1 MGAQVPQLHD
11 PNHPSTNLLRL
22 NNAVVP
28 KYEHHMPQ
36 QSMPSPAFFMPDSN
50 QSYQD
55 QHQNQL
61 MPNKPFHGLMQ
72 LPDLQSNLSNSPSA
86 ANLFNLSF
94 FSGSNTSNS
103 ETGNSNNTNLS
114 SSGFMLP
121 DQFSNGGGQ
130 GTNIYPGDQVS
141 LYNSQTQHDNPN
153 PHMSA
158 TALLQKAAQMGSTTS
173 NNSATLLKGLGT
185 SSSTSGTK
193 SDRQIM
199 SNNFARSYSGGGGGG
214 GGGGEGL
221 RSEMESDNQ
230 LQGLM
235 NSLANANSSIF
246 SGGNTQQENGF
257 GGFSGSA
264 MRLDRPHNSLNFGN
278 MEEGRKLNNQN
289 FSLSIGG
296 SDRLTL
302 DFLGVGG
309 GRVRNMGGG
318 FSQRE
323 QQHGGIHM
331 GSLDPKMDSGQA
343 GNVFG
348 GPKMQ

>member
-1 MGAQVPQLHD
+1 M
-11 PNHPSTNLLRL
+11 
-22 NNAVVP
+22 VP